1 MMVSTSISLSLTV
14 MEDILSYSKEKI
26 KNVYA
31 RVYRTFSSI

>member
-1 MMVSTSISLSLTV
+1 MMVSISTSLSLTV

-31 RVYRTFSSI
+31 RVYRISSSI